1 MIIERHKLIGQ
12 KPVIRRVQKVT
23 KIEPVKNGD
32 YIGPKGSRSGI
43 KGDPKVIENYSV
55 SQSELDDFR
64 TLLKT
69 ELGLEHF

>member
-1 MIIERHKLIGQ
+1 MGVLSSE
-12 KPVIRRVQKVT
+12 
-23 KIEPVKNGD
+23 VKNGD
-32 YIGPKGSRSGI
+32 YIGPKGSGSAF
-43 KGDPKVIENYSV
+43 KGNPKVIENYSV